1 MREAPA
7 DGEHTGTAPASR
19 VIIVLDGPAGARAC
33 RVEAPD
39 RVLRIWALLSA
50 TGDELHQVIL
60 PAGVI
65 ARLHQQLRAL
75 IAELQF
81 CVSPALASELRRLIP
96 PEEAAPSRQRNCGSS
111 SPA

>member
-7 DGEHTGTAPASR
+7 DGEHTGTAPASS

-50 TGDELHQVIL
+50 TGDSCT
-60 PAGVI
+60 
-65 ARLHQQLRAL
+65 R
-75 IAELQF
+75 
-81 CVSPALASELRRLIP
+81 
-96 PEEAAPSRQRNCGSS
+96 
-111 SPA
+111 